1 MRGFLWHILL
11 FRQRDPWDIVC
22 IPAAAVMLPFLE
34 RISGAIFP
42 FLFIAWLATALL
54 RGAAKL
60 VRLSRELRHGLSGLS
75 VKEAVDQLPAG
86 ILFAQ
91 DTGYILLLNLSM
103 QKLLSALS
111 LTAVRDAREI
121 LRLLQ
126 SGALPDGIER
136 LPFKE
141 RITIKLA
148 DGAVW
153 QFVQGAIA
161 INGKHY
167 MELYALDITSHWN
180 LTAQLAMKKTALN
193 AHKLHLL
200 EMLGNIEEIRYQKEL
215 QEQKTRVHDVLG
227 QRIAMLQRA
236 LREEHMP
243 AVDLLISDIDRL
255 MQELRSAE
263 TAPPEHVLQ
272 TLPQYSVRSA

>member
-1 MRGFLWHILL
+1 M
-11 FRQRDPWDIVC
+11 
-22 IPAAAVMLPFLE
+22 
-34 RISGAIFP
+34 
-42 FLFIAWLATALL
+42 
-54 RGAAKL
+54 
-60 VRLSRELRHGLSGLS
+60 
-75 VKEAVDQLPAG
+75 DQLPAG

-136 LPFKE
+136 LPIKE
-141 RITIKLA
+141 GITIKLA

-227 QRIAMLQRA
+227 RQL
-236 LREEHMP
+236 
-243 AVDLLISDIDRL
+243 
-255 MQELRSAE
+255 
-263 TAPPEHVLQ
+263 TC
-272 TLPQYSVRSA
+272 